1 MAAPAQP
8 CRPSYPAG
16 LPHEIA
22 VEYESVLAAFA
33 ATVTRTPEASA
44 IHYFDGTLSFR
55 ELDERSDA
63 LAVALQ
69 ERGFAR
75 GERLALYL
83 QNNPAFVVG
92 LLAAW
97 KAGGI
102 GVAVNPMNLERELA
116 HVLDD
121 SGASVLVCL
130 DELYDRVARSVVG
143 RQGSTVAT
151 VITCS
156 ARDDQTR
163 GDPRVFPAEA
173 GAPAPRPAITTRER
187 CELSDLIAGHRGHR
201 PMSDPVAASD
211 AAMLVY
217 TSGTTG
223 MPKGSVSSHGNM
235 AFTAQVYRDWM
246 ALTPADRILGIAP
259 LFHITG
265 IIGHVAAS
273 LLIGCPLLLA
283 HRFEP
288 GAVLDVMR
296 EHRPTYV
303 VAAITALAALM
314 HHPGA
319 SRADWESFRAV
330 FSGGAP
336 IAPAI
341 AEQFERAT
349 GHYPHNAYGLTETNS
364 PAHCVPAGMRAP
376 VDPQSGALSVGLA
389 VFNTTT
395 RILDDSGAP
404 VPSGEIGEISIAGP
418 QVVSGYW
425 QDSQASRDAIRAG
438 ELRTGDVGF
447 VNDAGWLFIVDRK
460 KDMINVSGYKVW
472 PREVEDV
479 LYQHPAVREAA
490 VVGVPDAYRG
500 ETVKAFVSTKPGTI
514 LEPTELI
521 EYARQRMAAYKY
533 PRLVEVLDELPKTV
547 TGKILRRVLREYSPD
562 TP

>member
-1 MAAPAQP
+1 MATAAQP
-8 CRPSYPAG
+8 WRGSDSEG
-16 LPHEIA
+16 LPHEIS
-22 VEYESVLAAFA
+22 VEYASVLAAFA
-33 ATVTRTPEASA
+33 ATVERNPAATA
-44 IHYFDGTLSFR
+44 IHYFDGALSFR
-55 ELDERSDA
+55 DLDERSDA

-69 ERGFAR
+69 ERGFSR
-75 GERLALYL
+75 GDRLALYL

-92 LLAAW
+92 LIAAW

-102 GVAVNPMNLERELA
+102 AVAVNPMNLERELA
-116 HVLDD
+116 HVLGD
-121 SGASVLVCL
+121 SGARVLLCL
-130 DELYDRVARSVVG
+130 DELYERVARSVVE
-143 RQGSTVAT
+143 RDGSTVAT

-156 ARDDQTR
+156 PRDDQTR
-163 GDPRVFPAEA
+163 GDARVFPPEVTSALSGR
-173 GAPAPRPAITTRER
+173 GALTHER
-187 CELSDLIAGHRGHR
+187 CDLSALVAGFPGRR
-201 PMSDPVAASD
+201 PTPEPLAASD
-211 AAMLVY
+211 TAMLVY

-223 MPKGSVSSHGNM
+223 MPKGSMSSHGNM

-246 ALTPADRILGIAP
+246 GLTPADRILGIAP
-259 LFHITG
+259 LFHVTG

-288 GAVLDVMR
+288 GTVLDVMR

-303 VAAITALAALM
+303 VAAITALMALM
-314 HHPGA
+314 QHPSA

-349 GHYPHNAYGLTETNS
+349 GQYPHNAYGLTETNS
-364 PAHCVPAGMRAP
+364 PAHCVPGGVRAP
-376 VDPQSGALSVGLA
+376 VDPDSGALSVGVA

-395 RILDDSGAP
+395 RILDDSGEP
-404 VPSGEIGEISIAGP
+404 LPPGEIGEIAIAGP
-418 QVVSGYW
+418 QVVPGYW
-425 QDSQASRDAIRAG
+425 HDPQSSRAALPGG

-500 ETVKAFVSTKPGTI
+500 ETVKAYVSITAGSS
-514 LEPTELI
+514 LEPGELI

-547 TGKILRRVLREYSPD
+547 SGKILRRVLREDSRD
-562 TP
+562 TH